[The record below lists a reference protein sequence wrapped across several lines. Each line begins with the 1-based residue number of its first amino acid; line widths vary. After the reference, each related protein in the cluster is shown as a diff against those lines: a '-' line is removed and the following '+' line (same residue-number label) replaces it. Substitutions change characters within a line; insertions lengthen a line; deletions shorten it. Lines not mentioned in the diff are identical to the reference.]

1 MNKAKELAEQHW
13 GYVGG
18 LLSRVEIDDNPL
30 TLLKYVYE
38 TAFVHGWK
46 HCEEEHEKVGVDS
59 LVKKG
64 QHGGTEYDN
73 D

>member
-1 MNKAKELAEQHW
+1 MMKAKELAEQHW

-18 LLSRVEIDDNPL
+18 LLARVDVEENPL

-46 HCEEEHEKVGVDS
+46 HCEEVLDKESE
-59 LVKKG
+59 
-64 QHGGTEYDN
+64 GGE
-73 D
+73 

>member
-18 LLSRVEIDDNPL
+18 LLELTDVGCDPL

-46 HCEEEHEKVGVDS
+46 HCEEEHEKVGVDFPEE
-59 LVKKG
+59 KG
-64 QHGGTEYDN
+64 QHE
-73 D
+73 